1 VLGLIADQPY
11 LDWAGTVGAA
21 GGMLENPDGDGFPN
35 LVEYALGGDAG
46 AGDSL
51 LGWDAGGVLVF
62 SSEEEALRFLDLR
75 VMESTELVG
84 WVEVREERIEVS
96 GGGEWR
102 VMPGGEGK
110 GFYRLEA
117 TAKP

>member
-1 VLGLIADQPY
+1 
-11 LDWAGTVGAA
+11 
-21 GGMLENPDGDGFPN
+21 
-35 LVEYALGGDAG
+35 
-46 AGDSL
+46 
-51 LGWDAGGVLVF
+51 
-62 SSEEEALRFLDLR
+62 
-75 VMESTELVG
+75 MESTELVG
-84 WVEVREERIEVS
+84 WVEVPEERIEVS